1 MSEIVDGLS
10 DKSTWR
16 TVCKVLLAGVSS
28 WACARCLNADAEVVA
43 WICLFALE
51 FIALNRLKPKN
62 LAVRK
67 PLLRVVFLF
76 TLAFAVSL
84 ILGDHIVVPAS
95 GGYNA
100 HVDESYIAP
109 YHLRDLALFAML
121 LPGLFA
127 LFAAPVQLL
136 QAKRESQ
143 RNGILEP
150 CMDCLGVRWV
160 LLLSAIVFL
169 GWGPYMVIYWPGFVF
184 GDSLSSLSQAMGW
197 TALSNHHPVAY
208 TIYLK
213 CWLKFASVLGL
224 DSTVGVGLS
233 SIFQSVLMSLGFGLL
248 ARWVVVRGGIRPV
261 VGIAIALVFSMTP
274 YIATYGIALWKDPL
288 FSSAVVIFSI
298 CLADYVW
305 SKGEIAQNRSWIAL
319 LLASSLVMVFFR
331 NNGVYILLGVLAL
344 LVIFLIAKSRLRY
357 AKGSCRVVGCMAAV
371 LLAFG
376 IVTGPFCSFGGVV
389 PSEAS
394 ESVGI
399 PLNQMARVVALDGD
413 MSESDREYMNSIY
426 PLEEYKSTYTPC
438 CTDNLK
444 WAAGFNNSVLNEG
457 LWGHWA
463 SMLVRNPNAYF
474 QAWELQTYGFWAVNP
489 GNSDRLWSW
498 NINGGVPRNA
508 NAAYVD
514 QLVPY
519 GIESNPAALDESWNE
534 MLPMDS
540 WSVPISWLFWTVL
553 YLSICLLAAGK
564 GRWVFALIP
573 SIILVATL
581 AIASPIYYWPR
592 YGAALQFLIPMY
604 VLVFFLLFGKK
615 KRTFR

>member
-1 MSEIVDGLS
+1 MTRQGSFN
-10 DKSTWR
+10 
-16 TVCKVLLAGVSS
+16 VLVS
-28 WACARCLNADAEVVA
+28 
-43 WICLFALE
+43 
-51 FIALNRLKPKN
+51 
-62 LAVRK
+62 
-67 PLLRVVFLF
+67 
-76 TLAFAVSL
+76 
-84 ILGDHIVVPAS
+84 
-95 GGYNA
+95 
-100 HVDESYIAP
+100 
-109 YHLRDLALFAML
+109 
-121 LPGLFA
+121 FA

-136 QAKRESQ
+136 QARRDFQ
-143 RNGILEP
+143 RNGVLEP
-150 CMDCLGVRWV
+150 CMGRLGVRWV

-169 GWGPYMVIYWPGFVF
+169 GWIPYMVIYWPGFIF

-213 CWLKFASVLGL
+213 CWLKFAGVLGL

-233 SIFQSVLMSLGFGLL
+233 SMFQSVLMSLGFGLL
-248 ARWVVVRGGIRPV
+248 ARWAVVRGGIRPV
-261 VGIAIALVFSMTP
+261 AGIVIALVFSMTP

-288 FSSAVVIFSI
+288 FSSAVVVFSI
-298 CLADYVW
+298 CLADHVW

-331 NNGVYILLGVLAL
+331 NNGVYILFGALVLL
-344 LVIFLIAKSRLRY
+344 TIFLIVKSRLRY
-357 AKGSCRVVGCMAAV
+357 AKGSCRVIGCMAAI
-371 LLAFG
+371 LLVFG
-376 IVTGPFCSFGGVV
+376 IVTGPIYSFGGVV

-444 WAAGFNNSVLNEG
+444 WAPGFNNSALKEG

-489 GNSDRLWSW
+489 GNSDHLWSW

-564 GRWVFALIP
+564 GRWVLALIP

-604 VLVFFLLFGKK
+604 ALVFFLLFGKK
-615 KRTFR
+615 KRTLR